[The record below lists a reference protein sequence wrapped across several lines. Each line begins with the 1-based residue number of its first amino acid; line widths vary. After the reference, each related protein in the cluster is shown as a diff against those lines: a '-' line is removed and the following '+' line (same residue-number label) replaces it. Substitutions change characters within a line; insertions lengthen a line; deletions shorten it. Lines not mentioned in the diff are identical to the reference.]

1 MDAGDTNCSSGSVSN
16 HVLGLN
22 GVGRRRDS
30 GSIVDKPNNKM
41 SITSFLKASLFT
53 VTVITCNPFGAGAA
67 QTNAVQSINLA
78 LNLIT
83 QGAFKTNS
91 PTTNHITSTVVTNT
105 IVTKD
110 VIAWLGTATS
120 NSFST
125 TARLV
130 RVKHFNAETNSTT
143 VEIRDHT
150 NVVDVTAFFEN
161 SSSSDVLEKGVVNT
175 VTGVRTGQ
183 LFEDLH
189 LVLTNT
195 PPYNLVPHFNV
206 FGFAKVTFVSL
217 TSGSNTLIADNL
229 GALNLAGGGAGTNG
243 VRGLITGS
251 AIITG
256 TVTEVK

>member
-1 MDAGDTNCSSGSVSN
+1 M
-16 HVLGLN
+16 
-22 GVGRRRDS
+22 
-30 GSIVDKPNNKM
+30 K
-41 SITSFLKASLFT
+41 SITSLLKTSLFT
-53 VTVITCNPFGAGAA
+53 LSVITFNPFSAGAA

-83 QGAFKTNS
+83 QGPFHTNS

-110 VIAWLGTATS
+110 VIAWLGSATS
-120 NSFST
+120 NHFST

-130 RVKHFNAETNSTT
+130 RVKHFNADTNITSI
-143 VEIRDHT
+143 EIRDGT
-150 NVVDVTAFFEN
+150 NVVDVTEFFAN
-161 SSSSDVLEKGVVNT
+161 SSSSDTLEKGVLNT
-175 VTGVRTGQ
+175 VTGARTGQ

-195 PPYNLVPHFNV
+195 PPFNLVPHFNV
-206 FGFAKVTFVSL
+206 FGFARVTFVSL
-217 TSGSNTLIADNL
+217 TAGSNVFIADNL
-229 GALNLAGGGAGTNG
+229 GALDLAGGGAGTNG
-243 VRGLITGS
+243 VRGLVTGS